1 MKKKLISSALLLL
14 TAMIWGFAFVAQVE
28 GMEHIGSF
36 TYSALRFTLG
46 AAVLVPLIFIFSRK
60 QSDFKKIQRSFLYG
74 IIGGILLFIPITLQQ
89 YAIEFSPDG
98 NSMKA
103 GFITG
108 LYTVL
113 VPIAYLVFMKRNT
126 PLPVWIGAVL
136 AVLGLYFLCGTGSG
150 SLHFTDILLF
160 LSVPMWTAQIL
171 FISSIGNKTDIFAYS
186 VSQYAVCGAISLI
199 CALIFDRGSLFN
211 VSAIGSAFIPI
222 VYGGVCSVSIA
233 YTLQIIG
240 QKHADPTSAS
250 IIMSTE
256 SMFSCI
262 GNLLFLEVN
271 MSILQYVGCG
281 LIFTGIILSQLV
293 FKKKKLDKNAVLP

>member
-1 MKKKLISSALLLL
+1 MKKRLLGSSLLLL

-28 GMEHIGSF
+28 GMEYIGSL
-36 TYSALRFTLG
+36 TYSAIRFSIG
-46 AAVLVPLIFIFSRK
+46 AAVLVPFIFIFSRK
-60 QSDFKKIQRSFLYG
+60 RSNAKKIKISFLYG
-74 IIGGILLFIPITLQQ
+74 IIGGILLFIPVMLQQ
-89 YAIEFSPDG
+89 FAIEFSPDG

-113 VPIAYLVFMKRNT
+113 VPIAYLVFMKKKT
-126 PLPVWIGAVL
+126 PIQVWFGAAF
-136 AVLGLYFLCGTGSG
+136 AVIGLYFLCGTGSG
-150 SLHFTDILLF
+150 PLHFTDILLF

-171 FISSIGNKTDIFAYS
+171 FISSLGDKTDVFAYS
-186 VSQYAVCGAISLI
+186 VSQYAFCALISLI
-199 CALIFDRGSLFN
+199 GALIFDRGSLFN
-211 VSAIGSAFIPI
+211 AAAIGSAIVPI
-222 VYGGVCSVSIA
+222 LYGGIGSVSIA
-233 YTLQIIG
+233 YTLQIVG
-240 QKHADPTSAS
+240 QKYADPTSAS

-271 MSILQYVGCG
+271 MSNLQYVGCG

-293 FKKKKLDKNAVLP
+293 FEKKKVT